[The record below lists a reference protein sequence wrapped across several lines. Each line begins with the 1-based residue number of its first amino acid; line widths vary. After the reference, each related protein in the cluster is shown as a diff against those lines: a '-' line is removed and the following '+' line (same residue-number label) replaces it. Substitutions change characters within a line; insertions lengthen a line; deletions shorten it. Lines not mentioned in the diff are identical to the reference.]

1 MEPDPGKTQREQNRL
16 MFSILD
22 RYIGRTVLM
31 SILLCELVL
40 VGLSAI
46 IRYVEQLRS
55 VGEGSYTLLAAFYYV
70 LLSMPKEIVLFFPI
84 AALLGGLIGLGQL
97 ASSSELVVM
106 QASGSSRFNIVTSAL
121 KTALPL
127 MLLIMLVGEYVAPVA
142 KLAADDLRT
151 QSRSNGQVVLSVH
164 GVWAKDAEA
173 YINIGQARRDGTL
186 SNVTLY
192 YFDEDMKLSRI
203 TQAAQAEYGDDQWQ
217 LLNVTHTLFNHGVAI
232 TTEREPALAW
242 RSSLTPEKLGVVS
255 IDPDELS
262 MRGLWEY
269 RAYLEENGQ
278 DGSRYALE
286 FWRKALQPVM
296 VVAMMLLASS
306 FVFGALRSVTMG
318 ARLLMGILFG
328 FGFYVANEVFGPISL
343 VYAVPPAIGAL
354 GPSLLF
360 IGVALFLLNRRA

>member
-1 MEPDPGKTQREQNRL
+1 MLT
-16 MFSILD
+16 ILD

-31 SILLCELVL
+31 SILLCELTL

-55 VGEGSYTLLAAFYYV
+55 VGEGSYTLLTAFYYV

-127 MLLIMLVGEYVAPVA
+127 MLLIMLIGEYVVPTT

-151 QSRSNGQVVLSVH
+151 QSRSNGQVVLSVY
-164 GVWAKDAEA
+164 GVWAKDSDA

-186 SNVTLY
+186 SNITLY
-192 YFDEDMKLSRI
+192 YFDTDMQLSRI
-203 TQAAQAEYGDDQWQ
+203 TQAASAEYREQQW
-217 LLNVTHTLFNHGVAI
+217 LLSNVTDTLFNPGVSI
-232 TTEREPALAW
+232 ETEQEASRSW
-242 RSSLTPEKLGVVS
+242 RTSLTPDKLGVVA
-255 IDPDELS
+255 IEPGELS

-269 RAYLEENGQ
+269 RGYLQ
-278 DGSRYALE
+278 DNRQDSSLYELE

-296 VVAMMLLASS
+296 VIAMMLLASS

-343 VYAVPPAIGAL
+343 VYEVPPVLGAL

-360 IGVALFLLNRRA
+360 ICVALFLLNRRA

>member
-1 MEPDPGKTQREQNRL
+1 

-31 SILLCELVL
+31 SILLCELTL

-55 VGEGSYTLLAAFYYV
+55 VGEGSYTLLVAFYYV

-106 QASGSSRFNIVTSAL
+106 QAAGRSRFNIVTSAL
-121 KTALPL
+121 KTTVPL
-127 MLLIMLVGEYVAPVA
+127 MLVIMLVGEYLAPA
-142 KLAADDLRT
+142 TKLAADDLRT
-151 QSRSNGQVVLSVH
+151 QARSDGQVVLSVN
-164 GVWAKDAEA
+164 GVWAKDGEA
-173 YINIGQARRDGTL
+173 YINIGQARRDGSL
-186 SNVTLY
+186 SGITLY
-192 YFDEDMKLSRI
+192 YFDDDMRLSRI
-203 TQAAQAEYGDDQWQ
+203 TQAAEASYRGDEWQ
-217 LLNVTHTLFNHGVAI
+217 LLNVTDTLFNHGELI
-232 TTEREPALAW
+232 TTELQASRGW
-242 RSSLTPEKLGVVS
+242 RSSLTPEKLGVVA

-262 MRGLWEY
+262 MRGLREY
-269 RAYLEENGQ
+269 QAYLQENGQ
-278 DGSRYALE
+278 DGSLYALE

-328 FGFYVANEVFGPISL
+328 FGFYVANEVFGPVSL
-343 VYAVPPAIGAL
+343 VYEVPPVVGAL

>member
-1 MEPDPGKTQREQNRL
+1 MLT
-16 MFSILD
+16 ILD

-31 SILLCELVL
+31 SILLCELTL

-55 VGEGSYTLLAAFYYV
+55 VGEGSYTLLTAFYYV

-127 MLLIMLVGEYVAPVA
+127 MLIVMLIGEYAVPAT

-151 QSRSNGQVVLSVH
+151 QSRSNGQVVLSVY
-164 GVWAKDAEA
+164 GVWAKDSDA

-186 SNVTLY
+186 SNITLY
-192 YFDEDMKLSRI
+192 YFDADMQLSRI
-203 TQAAQAEYGDDQWQ
+203 TQAASAEYQDQQWQ
-217 LLNVTHTLFNHGVAI
+217 LSNVTDTLFNPGVSI
-232 TTEREPALAW
+232 ETTQEASRAW
-242 RSSLTPEKLGVVS
+242 RTSLTPEKLGVVA
-255 IDPDELS
+255 IDPGELS

-269 RAYLEENGQ
+269 RGYLKDNGQ
-278 DGSRYALE
+278 DSSLYELE

-296 VVAMMLLASS
+296 VIAMMLLASS

-343 VYAVPPAIGAL
+343 VYEVPPVIGAL
-354 GPSLLF
+354 GPSLMF

>member
-1 MEPDPGKTQREQNRL
+1 MLT
-16 MFSILD
+16 ILD

-31 SILLCELVL
+31 AMLLCELTL

-55 VGEGSYTLLAAFYYV
+55 VGEGSYTLLSAFHYV
-70 LLSMPKEIVLFFPI
+70 LLSMPQEIVLFFPI

-106 QASGSSRFNIVTSAL
+106 QSAGRSRFNIVMSAL
-121 KTALPL
+121 KTTLPL
-127 MLLIMLVGEYVAPVA
+127 MFAIMLVGEYVAPVA
-142 KLAADDLRT
+142 KLASDDLRT
-151 QSRSNGQVVLSVH
+151 QARSGGQVVLSTY
-164 GVWAKDAEA
+164 GVWAKDSDA
-173 YINIGQARRDGTL
+173 YININQSRRDGILTGI
-186 SNVTLY
+186 TLY
-192 YFDEDMKLSRI
+192 YFDDSTRLIRI
-203 TQAAQAEYGDDQWQ
+203 TQATQAEYVSEKWQ
-217 LLNVTHTLFNHGVAI
+217 LTNVTDTLFTQGKMIETQHHPA
-232 TTEREPALAW
+232 REW
-242 RSSLTPEKLGVVS
+242 HTSLTPEKLGVVAVE
-255 IDPDELS
+255 PHELS

-269 RAYLEENGQ
+269 RGYLEDNGQ
-278 DGSRYALE
+278 NGDLYALE

-343 VYAVPPAIGAL
+343 VYSVPPTLGAL

-360 IGVALFLLNRRA
+360 IGIALFLLNRKA

>member
-1 MEPDPGKTQREQNRL
+1 MLT
-16 MFSILD
+16 ILD

-31 SILLCELVL
+31 SMLLCELTL

-55 VGEGSYTLLAAFYYV
+55 VGEGSYTLLSAFYFV
-70 LLSMPKEIVLFFPI
+70 LLSMPQEIVLFFPI

-106 QASGSSRFNIVTSAL
+106 QAAGRSRFNIVISTL
-121 KTALPL
+121 KTTLPL
-127 MLLIMLVGEYVAPVA
+127 MALIMLMGEYVAPVT
-142 KLAADDLRT
+142 KLASDDLRT
-151 QSRSNGQVVLSVH
+151 QARSDGQVVLSVY
-164 GVWAKDAEA
+164 GVWAKDNDA

-186 SNVTLY
+186 NDITLY
-192 YFDEDMKLSRI
+192 YFDDNIQLQRI
-203 TQAAQAEYGDDQWQ
+203 TQAASARYEGQQWQ
-217 LLNVTHTLFNHGVAI
+217 LTNITDTLFNPGVSI
-232 TTEREPALAW
+232 ETKHFDSRNWQT
-242 RSSLTPEKLGVVS
+242 SLTPEKLGVVA

-269 RAYLEENGQ
+269 RGYLEDNGQ
-278 DGSRYALE
+278 DSGLYELE

-296 VVAMMLLASS
+296 VIAMMLLASS

-328 FGFYVANEVFGPISL
+328 FSFYVANEVFGPISL
-343 VYAVPPAIGAL
+343 VYAVPPILGAL

-360 IGVALFLLNRRA
+360 IGIALFLLNRKA

>member
-1 MEPDPGKTQREQNRL
+1 

-31 SILLCELVL
+31 SILLCELTL

-55 VGEGSYTLLAAFYYV
+55 VGEGSYTLLVAFYYV

-106 QASGSSRFNIVTSAL
+106 QAAGRSRFNIVTSAL
-121 KTALPL
+121 KTAVPL
-127 MLLIMLVGEYVAPVA
+127 MLVIMLVGEYLAPA
-142 KLAADDLRT
+142 TKLAADDLRT
-151 QSRSNGQVVLSVH
+151 QARSDGQVVLSVY
-164 GVWAKDAEA
+164 GVWAKDGEA
-173 YINIGQARRDGTL
+173 YINIGQARRDGSL
-186 SNVTLY
+186 SGITLY
-192 YFDEDMKLSRI
+192 YFDDDMRLSRI
-203 TQAAQAEYGDDQWQ
+203 TQAAEANYQGDEWQ
-217 LLNVTHTLFNHGVAI
+217 LLNVTDTLFNHDESI
-232 TTEREPALAW
+232 TTELQASRGW
-242 RSSLTPEKLGVVS
+242 RSSLTPEKLGVVA

-269 RAYLEENGQ
+269 QGYLQENGQ
-278 DGSRYALE
+278 DGSLYALE

-328 FGFYVANEVFGPISL
+328 FGFYVANEVFGPVSL
-343 VYAVPPAIGAL
+343 VYEVPPVVGAL

>member
-1 MEPDPGKTQREQNRL
+1 

-31 SILLCELVL
+31 SILLCELTL

-55 VGEGSYTLLAAFYYV
+55 VGEGSYTLLTAFYYV

-127 MLLIMLVGEYVAPVA
+127 MLVIMLVGEFVAPVT

-151 QSRSNGQVVLSVH
+151 QSRSDGQVVLSVH
-164 GVWAKDAEA
+164 GVWAKDGEA

-186 SNVTLY
+186 SNIILY
-192 YFDEDMKLSRI
+192 YFDDDMQLDRI
-203 TQAAQAEYGDDQWQ
+203 TQAAQAEYRDNQWQ
-217 LLNVTHTLFNHGVAI
+217 LLNVTDTLFNHGVAV
-232 TTEREPALAW
+232 TTEQQAARGW
-242 RSSLTPEKLGVVS
+242 HSSLTPEKLGVVA

-269 RAYLEENGQ
+269 QAYLKDSGQ

-296 VVAMMLLASS
+296 VMAMMLLASS

-318 ARLLMGILFG
+318 ARLLLGILFG

-343 VYAVPPAIGAL
+343 VYEVPPVIGAL

>member
-1 MEPDPGKTQREQNRL
+1 MLT
-16 MFSILD
+16 ILD

-31 SILLCELVL
+31 SMLLCELTL

-55 VGEGSYTLLAAFYYV
+55 VGEGSYTLLSAFYFV
-70 LLSMPKEIVLFFPI
+70 LLSMPQEIVLFFPI

-106 QASGSSRFNIVTSAL
+106 QAAGRSRFNIVISAL
-121 KTALPL
+121 KTTLPL
-127 MLLIMLVGEYVAPVA
+127 MALIMLMGEYVAPVT
-142 KLAADDLRT
+142 KLASDDLRT
-151 QSRSNGQVVLSVH
+151 QARSDGQVVLSVY
-164 GVWAKDAEA
+164 GVWAKDNDA

-186 SNVTLY
+186 SDLTLY
-192 YFDEDMKLSRI
+192 YFDNGTQLQRI
-203 TQAAQAEYGDDQWQ
+203 TQAASARYEGEHWQ
-217 LLNVTHTLFNHGVAI
+217 LTNITDTLFNPGVSI
-232 TTEREPALAW
+232 ETKHFDSRDWQT
-242 RSSLTPEKLGVVS
+242 SLTPEKLGVVA

-269 RAYLEENGQ
+269 RGYLEDNGQ
-278 DGSRYALE
+278 DSGLYELE

-328 FGFYVANEVFGPISL
+328 FSFYVANEVFGPISL
-343 VYAVPPAIGAL
+343 VYAVPPVLGAL

-360 IGVALFLLNRRA
+360 IGIALFLLNRKA

>member
-1 MEPDPGKTQREQNRL
+1 
-16 MFSILD
+16 MFNILD

-31 SILLCELVL
+31 AMLLCEFLL

-55 VGEGSYTLLAAFYYV
+55 VGEGSYTLLSAFYYV

-106 QASGSSRFNIVTSAL
+106 QAAGNSRFNIVTSAL
-121 KTALPL
+121 KTAVPM
-127 MLLIMLVGEYVAPVA
+127 MLVIMLIGEYLAPA
-142 KLAADDLRT
+142 TKLAADDLRT
-151 QSRSNGQVVLSVH
+151 QARSDGQVVLSVN
-164 GVWAKDAEA
+164 GVWARDSEA

-186 SNVTLY
+186 SNITLY
-192 YFDEDMKLSRI
+192 YFDDDLRLQRI
-203 TQAAQAEYGDDQWQ
+203 TQAATADYQNGEWT
-217 LLNVTHTLFNHGVAI
+217 LLNLTDTIFNHGESVLTEQQASRRWQ
-232 TTEREPALAW
+232 TT
-242 RSSLTPEKLGVVS
+242 LTPDKLGVVA
-255 IDPDELS
+255 IEPDELS

-269 RAYLEENGQ
+269 QDYLEDNGQ
-278 DGSRYALE
+278 DGSLYELA

-343 VYAVPPAIGAL
+343 VYEVPPALGAL

>member
-1 MEPDPGKTQREQNRL
+1 
-16 MFSILD
+16 MFNILD

-31 SILLCELVL
+31 AMLLCEFVL

-55 VGEGSYTLLAAFYYV
+55 VGEGSYTLLSAFYYV

-106 QASGSSRFNIVTSAL
+106 QAAGSSRFNIVTSAL
-121 KTALPL
+121 KTAVPM
-127 MLLIMLVGEYVAPVA
+127 MLVIMLIGEYLAPTT

-151 QSRSNGQVVLSVH
+151 QARSGGQVVLSVN
-164 GVWAKDAEA
+164 GVWARDNEA

-186 SNVTLY
+186 SNITLY
-192 YFDEDMKLSRI
+192 HFDDEQRLQRI
-203 TQAAQAEYGDDQWQ
+203 TQAASADYHNGEWT
-217 LLNVTHTLFNHGVAI
+217 LLNLTDTLFNHGESIV
-232 TTEREPALAW
+232 TEQQASRRW
-242 RSSLTPEKLGVVS
+242 QTSLTPDKLGVVA
-255 IDPDELS
+255 IEPAELS

-269 RAYLEENGQ
+269 QGYLEDNGQ
-278 DGSRYALE
+278 DASLYALE

-296 VVAMMLLASS
+296 VIAMMLLASS

-343 VYAVPPAIGAL
+343 VYEVPPVIGAL

-360 IGVALFLLNRRA
+360 IAVALFLLNRRA

>member
-1 MEPDPGKTQREQNRL
+1 

-31 SILLCELVL
+31 SILLCELTL

-55 VGEGSYTLLAAFYYV
+55 VGEGSYTLLTAFYYV

-106 QASGSSRFNIVTSAL
+106 QASGSSRFNIVISAL

-127 MLLIMLVGEYVAPVA
+127 MLLIMLMGEFVAPVT

-151 QSRSNGQVVLSVH
+151 QSRSSGQVVLSVH
-164 GVWAKDAEA
+164 GVWAKDSEA

-192 YFDEDMKLSRI
+192 YFDDEMKLNRI
-203 TQAAQAEYGDDQWQ
+203 TQAVSAAYEGGEWQ
-217 LLNVTHTLFNHGVAI
+217 LSNVTDTIFNHGVSI
-232 TTEREPALAW
+232 VTEQQGSRAW

-255 IDPDELS
+255 IDPNELS

-269 RAYLEENGQ
+269 QAYLEENGQ
-278 DGSRYALE
+278 DGRRYALE
-286 FWRKALQPVM
+286 FWRKALQPMM
-296 VVAMMLLASS
+296 VIAMMLLASS

-343 VYAVPPAIGAL
+343 VYEVPPVIGAL

-360 IGVALFLLNRRA
+360 IGVALLLLNRRA

>member
-1 MEPDPGKTQREQNRL
+1 MLT
-16 MFSILD
+16 ILD

-31 SILLCELVL
+31 SMLLCELTL

-55 VGEGSYTLLAAFYYV
+55 VGEGSYTLLSAFYYV

-127 MLLIMLVGEYVAPVA
+127 MLIIMLVGEYVVPAT

-151 QSRSNGQVVLSVH
+151 QSRSNGQVVLSVN
-164 GVWAKDAEA
+164 GVWAKDGES

-186 SNVTLY
+186 SNITLY
-192 YFDEDMKLSRI
+192 YFDDDMRLDRI
-203 TQAAQAEYGDDQWQ
+203 TQAASALYRDQQWQ
-217 LLNVTHTLFNHGVAI
+217 LNDVTDTLFDTGVSI
-232 TTEREPALAW
+232 DTEQYASRAW
-242 RSSLTPEKLGVVS
+242 HSSLTPEKLGVVA
-255 IDPDELS
+255 IDPDELP

-269 RAYLEENGQ
+269 KGYLEDNGQ
-278 DGSRYALE
+278 DGSLYELE

-296 VVAMMLLASS
+296 VIAMMLLASS

-318 ARLLMGILFG
+318 ARILMGILFG

-343 VYAVPPAIGAL
+343 VYDVPPVLGAM